1 MGLAMS
7 QCHCDGQSQ
16 ADAGF
21 QFRLNACLVS
31 LETVALIE
39 VRKVA
44 LQRGTPLVSLAP
56 GIAVTWRGRED
67 ATVLREFEA
76 HHAAVVR
83 DLTAVLLLT
92 LPIARAVQLVDRS
105 RTAILQG
112 PAIFLRIRK
121 TPFPAAAGT

>member
-1 MGLAMS
+1 M
-7 QCHCDGQSQ
+7 
-16 ADAGF
+16 
-21 QFRLNACLVS
+21 S
-31 LETVALIE
+31 LETAALIE
-39 VRKVA
+39 ARIVA
-44 LQRGTPLVSLAP
+44 LQRGTPLVPLAP

-67 ATVLREFEA
+67 ATVLMEFDA

-83 DLTAVLLLT
+83 DLTAVLLLI

-121 TPFPAAAGT
+121 TPFPATAGT